1 MTQGQILDL
10 LMNTRKMVGGKKKE
24 DNGQEGVDQSKK
36 YI

>member
-1 MTQGQILDL
+1 MAQGQILDL
-10 LMNTRKMVGGKKKE
+10 LMNTRKMVGEKKE